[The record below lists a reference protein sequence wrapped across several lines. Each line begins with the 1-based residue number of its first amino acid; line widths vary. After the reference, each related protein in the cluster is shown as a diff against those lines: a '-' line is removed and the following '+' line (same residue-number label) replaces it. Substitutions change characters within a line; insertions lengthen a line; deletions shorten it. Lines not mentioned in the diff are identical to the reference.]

1 MHAEGVTQAGPGHY
15 LTNHVNH
22 LNREPRV
29 TIGNTKRK
37 LGGNEPLG
45 EPRHY
50 TGHTLMTDRRSV
62 SAERNCAK
70 ATIGNH
76 GLLKREEA

>member
-1 MHAEGVTQAGPGHY
+1 M
-15 LTNHVNH
+15 
-22 LNREPRV
+22 

-70 ATIGNH
+70 ATIGKH
-76 GLLKREEA
+76 GLLTREEA